1 MRIYKMVCVFFIGLA
16 LNGCTKT
23 VYETRYEMKEV
34 LVPVKMEIPEVNCYF
49 NGNSEAEIL
58 NNYIECV
65 AKQKKVL
72 DMLRKEN
79 K

>member
-1 MRIYKMVCVFFIGLA
+1 MICAFFLGIA
-16 LNGCTKT
+16 LNGCTRT
-23 VYETRYEMKEV
+23 VYETRYEVKEV
-34 LVPVKMEIPEVNCYF
+34 FVPVKMDIPEVNCYF
-49 NGNSEAEIL
+49 NGKTETEIL

-65 AKQKKVL
+65 VKQKKVL